1 MELYTEQAENYEACI
16 RKIEAA
22 HGRSYKILNQ
32 KEIISR
38 GFLGFGRRQLCEITY
53 RVVGSGFAW
62 SGPASM
68 SSRPAPGV
76 PAPSSLRPTP
86 PASGVRQSSASA
98 PSYAKGPDALSAAN
112 DFELQKQRILA
123 ESKIDTNMVVLK
135 ELQHL
140 RSMME
145 KNAAG
150 NEGGAEEHESIR
162 AIRELLSNNDFSYA
176 YIKRIETRLQ
186 SEFSLAELADYHEV
200 QQRVLEWIGED
211 VAITAPGP
219 FPVRPHLF
227 VLVGPTGVGKT
238 TTIAKIAAR
247 FSLGSS
253 VRRPLSVR
261 MVTID
266 TYRIGAKDQ
275 LKTYGDIMKVPV
287 STVNS
292 ADDLRKIIAM
302 YQDSADLI
310 LIDTI
315 GKSPKD
321 YTKLGEMKSILS
333 PVATNADVHLAVS
346 ATTKY
351 SDLVEIFRQFEPFAY
366 HSVVITKLD
375 ETMRVGNLI
384 SIMHEKGKRL
394 SYIADG
400 QKVPANLEE
409 ASVVRLLTNL
419 EGFTVDRRRLEARFP
434 SREEVETP

>member
-1 MELYTEQAENYEACI
+1 MKTM
-16 RKIEAA
+16 IEKKTSGAD
-22 HGRSYKILNQ
+22 S
-32 KEIISR
+32 
-38 GFLGFGRRQLCEITY
+38 
-53 RVVGSGFAW
+53 GS
-62 SGPASM
+62 
-68 SSRPAPGV
+68 
-76 PAPSSLRPTP
+76 
-86 PASGVRQSSASA
+86 
-98 PSYAKGPDALSAAN
+98 D
-112 DFELQKQRILA
+112 
-123 ESKIDTNMVVLK
+123 
-135 ELQHL
+135 
-140 RSMME
+140 
-145 KNAAG
+145 
-150 NEGGAEEHESIR
+150 EHESIK
-162 AIRELLSNNDFSYA
+162 AIRELLSSNDFSYS
-176 YIKRIETRLQ
+176 YIKRIETRLE

-211 VAITAPGP
+211 IAIASPGP

-292 ADDLRKIIAM
+292 ADDLRKIVAM

-333 PVATNADVHLAVS
+333 PVAVNADVHLAVS

-434 SREEVETP
+434 CQEEELSQ